1 MFSTDK
7 TAYTNG
13 FHMTFANGWTVSVQ
27 FGKGNYISDRGHRG
41 QSVDAEIAAWDAD
54 GKWYRFED
62 QDDNVKGWVK
72 ADEVADFMAMIK
84 AKES

>member
-7 TAYTNG
+7 TEYMNG

-27 FGKGNYISDRGHRG
+27 FGKGNYISDRDHHG
-41 QSVDAEIAAWDAD
+41 QSVDAEIAAWDKD
-54 GKWYRFED
+54 GNWYYFED
-62 QDDNVKGWVK
+62 QNENVKGWVS
-72 ADEVADFMAMIK
+72 ADEVARFMTWIA